1 MISSEMLAAGMRT
14 LVAAL
19 EWPVMA
25 VLLGITALAVLE
37 SGLAIGERWLGLRRW
52 RDSGRPDLV
61 EQLAHRRIE
70 RVDMLA
76 KVGPMLGLMGTLIPL
91 GPGLAALGGGDL
103 TQLAQALIKAF
114 DTTVLGLVVGAC
126 GYVLGK
132 WRRRWYGAC
141 LDAMEQRQAEAT
153 P

>member
-1 MISSEMLAAGMRT
+1 MVTSDMLAAGMRM
-14 LVAAL
+14 LVATL

-25 VLLGITALAVLE
+25 ILLGVTALAVLE
-37 SGLAIGERWLGLRRW
+37 AGLAVGERWLGLRRW
-52 RDSGRPDLV
+52 QQSGRPDLV
-61 EQLAHRRIE
+61 ERQAQRRIE

-103 TQLAQALIKAF
+103 TLLAQALIKAF
-114 DTTVLGLVVGAC
+114 DTTVLGLLVGAC

-132 WRRRWYGAC
+132 WRRRWYGDC
-141 LDAMEQRQAEAT
+141 LDAMDQAGACS
-153 P
+153 

>member
-103 TQLAQALIKAF
+103 TLLAQALIKAF

>member
-1 MISSEMLAAGMRT
+1 MISSEVLAVSMRT

-25 VLLGITALAVLE
+25 VLLGVTALAVLDC
-37 SGLAIGERWLGLRRW
+37 GLAIGERWLGLRRW
-52 RDSGRPDLV
+52 RESGRPDLV
-61 EQLAHRRIE
+61 EQLAQRRIE

-91 GPGLAALGGGDL
+91 GPGLAALGDGDL

-132 WRRRWYGAC
+132 WRRRWYGDC
-141 LDAMEQRQAEAT
+141 LDAMEQPEQTA
-153 P
+153 

>member
-52 RDSGRPDLV
+52 RDSGRLDLV